1 MKIPITALAVVLF
14 IGLLS
19 SQKQESV
26 STENQTEKRFF
37 CPAPPIFSESIKM
50 SKDDGKID
58 RNWYQKA
65 IENIEKEE
73 YSISYSEE
81 LRAYQ
86 SPNRANN
93 IRFIYHKDGFT
104 AKTRDKKIP
113 LFDVNDK
120 TIEEKDK
127 KYEEID
133 EWSVKLKIENE
144 KLEIEGS
151 EIKAAGNKAWIEND
165 KIRIDY
171 TNARDGMRQDFI
183 IKNRPESAGIL
194 RLNLSADTKLK
205 IMVGADALI
214 FKDRNGED
222 KMKYSSLKCWDATG
236 RELRAYFEKD
246 NYELESL
253 EKFRNTNFAIPNS
266 FFIIVNDE
274 DAVYPVTIDPL
285 STSPDWTADGNQT
298 DALFGFSVST
308 AGDVNGD
315 GYSDVIVG
323 AYRYNVVYADDG
335 RAFVYYGSAS
345 GLSVTPNWTAES
357 NQEYSF
363 FGYSVSTAGDVNGDG
378 YSAVIVGAYRYEN
391 GSGQTDEGRAFV
403 YHGSAS
409 GLSLSADWT
418 AESNQA
424 NANFGRSVSTAGDV
438 NADGYSDIIIGAY
451 NFTNGQASEGK
462 AYVFRG
468 SSIGVTSSA
477 PWEIE
482 SNQANTFFGWSV
494 SSAGDVNGDGYSDVI
509 VGARNFDNGQDDEG
523 IVYVYHGMASSPGV
537 SASHSFVTESDQ
549 ANAFMGWSVSS
560 AGDVNGDGYS
570 DVLVGLRNFDNGQ
583 TDEGQV
589 RLYYGSQSG
598 ITETGF
604 WSAES
609 NFVNSYF
616 GQSVSSAGDV
626 NGDGYSDVIIG
637 AHLYSSQ
644 GRVFAYYGNEKTGKN
659 ASVQQKIPNTN
670 TVVSSGGL
678 TGFNGQV
685 KLSIFGRSPFGKST
699 GRFIYE
705 YKVNGTAFSSGSGK
719 VTNSVSFT
727 GAGNYTNLG
736 TGGILLSKNIS
747 GLQTNKEYKWR
758 ARIQYELAS
767 NPYQKFGPWKYYSN
781 YMPAPYGGFKPKR
794 DITLPNSVDLYMKV
808 FIQGFYDAAS
818 NLTVKDTLRVYLRE
832 GNIPYAIID
841 SAKSVMYSDG
851 NCTFIFENASN
862 NTPYYIEVT
871 HRNSIKTWSKTAQ
884 QFTGYY
890 LFYDFSSSNT
900 SAYGDNQIQVDA
912 SPVLFAIYGGDVNQD
927 GTVDATDVST
937 IDNDASN
944 FVSGYVVTD
953 LTGDDFV
960 DGTDFAIAD
969 NNAANFVG
977 AITP

>member
-1 MKIPITALAVVLF
+1 M
-14 IGLLS
+14 
-19 SQKQESV
+19 
-26 STENQTEKRFF
+26 
-37 CPAPPIFSESIKM
+37 
-50 SKDDGKID
+50 
-58 RNWYQKA
+58 
-65 IENIEKEE
+65 
-73 YSISYSEE
+73 
-81 LRAYQ
+81 
-86 SPNRANN
+86 
-93 IRFIYHKDGFT
+93 
-104 AKTRDKKIP
+104 
-113 LFDVNDK
+113 NDK